1 MNFVGPPLPPGVRTS
16 LVSAIEIQLEWDE
29 PFTSQ
34 GYPILN
40 YTVVETEVVSG
51 RRMQFISS
59 TLNHYRNTSS
69 VATQCIDIE
78 FAVIATNSV
87 GDSNATTVV
96 TGFPIGNGS
105 L

>member
-1 MNFVGPPLPPGVRTS
+1 M
-16 LVSAIEIQLEWDE
+16 SAIEIQLEWDE

-40 YTVVETEVVSG
+40 YIVVETEIASG

-59 TLNHYRNTSS
+59 TLNHYCNTSS
-69 VATQCIDIE
+69 VTTQCIDIE

-87 GDSNATTVV
+87 GDSKAATVV
-96 TGFPIGNGS
+96 TGFPIGNVS

>member
-1 MNFVGPPLPPGVRTS
+1 MEQTT
-16 LVSAIEIQLEWDE
+16 
-29 PFTSQ
+29 PFISQ

-40 YTVVETEVVSG
+40 YTVVETEVASE

-59 TLNHYRNTSS
+59 TLNYYHNTSS

-78 FAVIATNSV
+78 FAVIAINSV

-96 TGFPIGNGS
+96 TGFPIGNMFLWNYS
-105 L
+105 IIF

>member
-1 MNFVGPPLPPGVRTS
+1 M
-16 LVSAIEIQLEWDE
+16 SAIEIQLEWE
-29 PFTSQ
+29 ETFTSQ

-40 YTVVETEVVSG
+40 YTVVETEVASG
-51 RRMQFISS
+51 RRMQYISS
-59 TLNHYRNTSS
+59 TPNHYRNIPS

-87 GDSNATTVV
+87 GDSNAATVV
-96 TGFPIGNGS
+96 TGFPIGKVS

>member
-1 MNFVGPPLPPGVRTS
+1 M
-16 LVSAIEIQLEWDE
+16 SAIEIQLEWDE

-40 YTVVETEVVSG
+40 YTVVETKVASG
-51 RRMQFISS
+51 RHKQFIST
-59 TLNHYRNTSS
+59 TLNHYHNTSS

-87 GDSNATTVV
+87 GDSNAATVV
-96 TGFPIGNGS
+96 TGFPIGNVS

>member
-16 LVSAIEIQLEWDE
+16 LVSAIEIQLEWE
-29 PFTSQ
+29 ETFTSQ

-40 YTVVETEVVSG
+40 YTVVETEVASG
-51 RRMQFISS
+51 RRMQYISS
-59 TLNHYRNTSS
+59 TLNHYRNIPS

-87 GDSNATTVV
+87 GDSNAATVV
-96 TGFPIGNGS
+96 TGFPIGKVS